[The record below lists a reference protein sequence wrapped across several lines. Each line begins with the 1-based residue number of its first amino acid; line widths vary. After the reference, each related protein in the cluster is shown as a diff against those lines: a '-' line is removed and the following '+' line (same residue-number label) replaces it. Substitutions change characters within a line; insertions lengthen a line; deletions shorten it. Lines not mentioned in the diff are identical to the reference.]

1 MRSLPAP
8 GYYWA
13 PAAMEQLYNQSLI
26 KKEFAGSYEPHM
38 YRKEIEGKSA
48 GVRVMEGM
56 GVRIAHSARI
66 KLKDAWHPG
75 RELLQRTHFGLYN
88 AQDKVMKDSHILQ
101 AAALAKLCY
110 RIQDSGGFQ
119 LFSGVKDFI
128 DPIELTE
135 YHDVFADSGV
145 GLDLPLSLVNDP
157 ILIKAGA
164 RMLAANNALMAKTR
178 KAKWALMNVSHG
190 LTPALR
196 ASWQKIALAE
206 PMDSLCIAGLRGS
219 IMDTAVGANPVA
231 IAAHLLVGLL
241 HPADY
246 KHYHLLGLSSV
257 IGMTLAAFIA
267 NLHQKV
273 VTSDSTTYLNGQQF
287 KNFINGTIPPR
298 KDNYGR
304 IKCSCPVCAYIEYEY
319 WMDGFPTLMLLHN
332 AEQINKGCETL
343 NGLATIAIQKKLRG
357 PEVARMFYNAN
368 VGLDKRVLPALGR
381 AFDLI
386 LKTKNYAEACS
397 IDYSVKKTMTGSL
410 FTSTKPAPKEDL
422 ARQYQIIKRYGKYH
436 KKDFLAGLK

>member
-1 MRSLPAP
+1 
-8 GYYWA
+8 
-13 PAAMEQLYNQSLI
+13 MEQLYNQSLI
-26 KKEFAGSYEPHM
+26 KKPFHGSYEPHM
-38 YRKEIEGKSA
+38 YRKEIEGKAA
-48 GVRVMEGM
+48 GVRIMEGM
-56 GVRIAHSARI
+56 GQRIAHSARI

-88 AQDKVMKDSHILQ
+88 AQDKVMKESHLHQ
-101 AAALAKLCY
+101 ARELGKLCY

-119 LFSGVKDFI
+119 LFIGLKDFI
-128 DPIELTE
+128 DPIELTAL
-135 YHDVFADSGV
+135 HDTFADSGV
-145 GLDLPLSLVNDP
+145 GLDLPLSLVDDP
-157 ILIKAGA
+157 ILVQAGA
-164 RMLAANNALMAKTR
+164 RMLAANSKVMVKAR

-190 LTPALR
+190 LTPQLR
-196 ASWQKIALAE
+196 AKWQKIALAE

-219 IMDTAVGANPVA
+219 ILDTAVGANPMA
-231 IAAHLLVGLL
+231 IAAHMLVGML

-257 IGMTLAAFIA
+257 IGMSLAAVIA

-298 KDNYGR
+298 EGNYGR
-304 IKCSCPVCAYIEYEY
+304 IKCSCPICNFIEYEY

-343 NGLATIAIQKKLRG
+343 NGLASIAIAKKLKG
-357 PEVARMFYNAN
+357 TEIARFFYKAG
-368 VGLDKRVLPALGR
+368 VGFDKRVLPAMGR

-386 LKTKNYAEACS
+386 LQTKKYEQACA
-397 IDYSVKKTMTGSL
+397 IDNSVKKTAMGTL
-410 FTSTKPAPKEDL
+410 FDTVKTVPKEDL
-422 ARQYQIIKRYGKYH
+422 SRQYWIIKRYGKYH
-436 KKDFLAGLK
+436 KTDFFAGLKP